1 MAFLESIRRW
11 LGLHPASQPADSIS
25 ADSIRE
31 NRAAMHTMHAAMDI
45 PLTGDADRDF
55 VQGMIPHH
63 QGAVDMAEVELRHG
77 ADPQLRSLAKDI
89 IAAQQKEIG
98 FMQRWLSARDSTA
111 SKDR

>member
-1 MAFLESIRRW
+1 
-11 LGLHPASQPADSIS
+11 
-25 ADSIRE
+25 
-31 NRAAMHTMHAAMDI
+31 MHTMHEAMDI

-77 ADPQLRSLAKDI
+77 TDPQLRGLAKDI
-89 IAAQQKEIG
+89 IAAQRKEIG
-98 FMQRWLSARDSTA
+98 FMQRWLAARDSTA